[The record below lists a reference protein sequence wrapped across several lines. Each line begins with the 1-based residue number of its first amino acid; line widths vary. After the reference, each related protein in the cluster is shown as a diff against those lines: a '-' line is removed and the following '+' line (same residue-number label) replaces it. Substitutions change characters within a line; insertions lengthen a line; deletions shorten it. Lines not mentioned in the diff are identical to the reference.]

1 MALEIKKTIPGYH
14 LPAASESPNVVD
26 VWLGTVVNP
35 EPKGGHP
42 KWKSRFSS
50 RDSLSIKTD
59 LNAAKGNVN
68 TALPSQPQ
76 QQQAN
81 QQEKKPPT
89 TLVSNSQCRVYN
101 HPSKKD
107 PFVPLAREE
116 V

>member
-14 LPAASESPNVVD
+14 LPAASENQKVVD

-35 EPKGGHP
+35 EPKEGRP

-59 LNAAKGNVN
+59 INAAKGNVN
-68 TALPSQPQ
+68 TALPPQSQ

-81 QQEKKPPT
+81 QQEKKYPT
-89 TLVSNSQCRVYN
+89 TLVSNSQCKVYN

-107 PFVPLAREE
+107 PFVPLAREG